1 MHGPLTAWLVLF
13 ISLILTILA
22 WFISTSYVKKRAQEK
37 FEFKAIEITHAI
49 QEQMLLYE
57 QVLRA
62 GVAFF
67 DSSDHISRDE
77 WKTYVEKLNLEKNW
91 PGIQGLGFSI
101 PIKPENLEKHIADVR
116 SEGFPEFTVRPE
128 GKRDLYTSIIY
139 LEPFDWRNKRAFG
152 FDMWSNK
159 MRREAMTRAMNSGD
173 AAASG
178 LITLVQETD
187 TDVQKGFL
195 VYMPVY
201 KKNLALNSNDRS
213 DNILGWVYAAFRSGD
228 LMQGIIQSRS
238 AHLDNLTY
246 MEIYDDKVSED
257 SLLYSSTN
265 KGSKLSGSHKPLNSK
280 EISMNIQGRKWIL
293 YIYEE
298 SNPDSKDSYLPW
310 YIGIA
315 GVIIDLLLFYVIL
328 SISSVQKRAVNLAK
342 NIAGK
347 IEEKNNELEVLN
359 SELEANKNRITAIV
373 DNTVDGIIS
382 INEQGI
388 ILSYNNACEKLFSY
402 KREEV
407 IGQNVKMLMPKSF
420 NISETDFLN
429 KFLNVSRGVGSEVD
443 CLNKNGKTFPADFS
457 LNLAHKSKDKVYV
470 GVIRDITERKANEA
484 RMNLALEKL
493 MNTKGEL
500 EKANKE
506 AIASSKSKSEFLANM
521 SHEIRTPMTAI
532 LGYIDLL
539 KENENIKFT
548 EALEQVKIIEKN
560 GDHLLTIINDILDLS
575 KIEAG
580 KLELEYAPFCL
591 YEMTC
596 NLQNLLEAK
605 VKEKS
610 ISLNVEIGYPVPQK
624 VSGDLTRIRQILLNL
639 LGNAIKFTHK
649 GSVTLHL
656 KWNPQISELSF
667 DIIDTGIGMTPEQC
681 EKIFNSFEQADTSIT
696 RTFGGTGLGL
706 SITKRLI
713 EMMHGHVSVESEYG
727 KGSKFSVM
735 IKVKASTDKLI
746 NQPPQVK
753 TQIELKKTNGLQ
765 GHILLVDDN
774 MTNLTLIGKILKKM
788 NLEVECCMNG
798 EEATKIL
805 LNSDNDFDL
814 VLMDVQMPIMD
825 GLTAASILKQN
836 SYNKPVIALT
846 ANNMKGDKEKCLEAG
861 YCDFASKPINR
872 KELYKM
878 LCEYLTP
885 PE

>member
-1 MHGPLTAWLVLF
+1 
-13 ISLILTILA
+13 
-22 WFISTSYVKKRAQEK
+22 
-37 FEFKAIEITHAI
+37 
-49 QEQMLLYE
+49 
-57 QVLRA
+57 
-62 GVAFF
+62 
-67 DSSDHISRDE
+67 
-77 WKTYVEKLNLEKNW
+77 
-91 PGIQGLGFSI
+91 
-101 PIKPENLEKHIADVR
+101 
-116 SEGFPEFTVRPE
+116 
-128 GKRDLYTSIIY
+128 
-139 LEPFDWRNKRAFG
+139 
-152 FDMWSNK
+152 
-159 MRREAMTRAMNSGD
+159 
-173 AAASG
+173 
-178 LITLVQETD
+178 
-187 TDVQKGFL
+187 
-195 VYMPVY
+195 MPVY
-201 KKNLALNSNDRS
+201 KKNTTLNSDDRS

-265 KGSKLSGSHKPLNSK
+265 KGSKFSDSHKPLNSK

-342 NIAGK
+342 DIAGK

-359 SELEANKNRITAIV
+359 SELEANENRITAIV
-373 DNTVDGIIS
+373 DNTVDGLIT
-382 INEQGI
+382 INSDYIVQ
-388 ILSYNNACEKLFSY
+388 SYNKACTKIFGY
-402 KREEV
+402 TNEEI
-407 IGQNVKMLMPKSF
+407 IGHHIKMLMPEFFTRQQDDGFGNQLQTDQLKFLGSSHEVECLKKNGIHF
-420 NISETDFLN
+420 FALLSISEL
-429 KFLNVSRGVGSEVD
+429 L
-443 CLNKNGKTFPADFS
+443 
-457 LNLAHKSKDKVYV
+457 HKDEKIFIIAIK
-470 GVIRDITERKANEA
+470 DITKQKNADAQIKQTLNE
-484 RMNLALEKL
+484 LKVKTE
-493 MNTKGEL
+493 EL
-500 EKANKE
+500 EKAKQD
-506 AIASSKSKSEFLANM
+506 AITSSKSKSEFLANM

-548 EALEQVKIIEKN
+548 EALEQVQIIEKN

-656 KWNPQISELSF
+656 KWNPQASELSF
-667 DIIDTGIGMTPEQC
+667 DIVDTGIGMTPEQC
-681 EKIFNSFEQADTSIT
+681 EKVFNSFEQADTSIT

-814 VLMDVQMPIMD
+814 VLMDVQMPVMD